1 MWRRSQ
7 VEVFPRRRGGSCVGV
22 GEGRGGCRP
31 FVKAVLMRGAG
42 QPILRRTLLRPPM
55 METLQL
61 ASAPFRSPLHANN
74 TQRHTTAPSQPR
86 VLVVDDEEAIRTAIA
101 RFLRT
106 QGYEVEVVESGPA
119 ALAIPKRQP

>member
-1 MWRRSQ
+1 MWSKSRVELFPHRR
-7 VEVFPRRRGGSCVGV
+7 VEVVHASRGSTW
-22 GEGRGGCRP
+22 RAWLP

-42 QPILRRTLLRPPM
+42 QPILRRTPLRPPM

-74 TQRHTTAPSQPR
+74 PQRHTTEPSQPR

-101 RFLRT
+101 RF
-106 QGYEVEVVESGPA
+106 
-119 ALAIPKRQP
+119 